1 MGEGSLKK
9 RDRTRDRLLVAAQE
23 LVLDRG
29 LPAITINDIAA
40 RAEVAP
46 GTFYNYFRT
55 REEVADT
62 IADLLQRAYHRDIDA
77 VTAGLDDPARVFSA
91 SLRQTLHW
99 SAPGNRMGRML
110 FASGVPLARY
120 ALGVRQRAARDIQA
134 GVDAGVFRVEDTVAL
149 QSMLGGIVI
158 GVLMDLWLGMLPAS
172 AIPSIT
178 ARCLGLL
185 GVSTAKAQRIAAEPL
200 VLRAAPELPLT
211 ASGLLEPVEAGI
223 TGTAAL
229 PPASLTLAAPVS
241 AMAAGTRPRVS
252 RGLRGT
258 SARRAR

>member
-23 LVLDRG
+23 LVLERG
-29 LPAITINDIAA
+29 LPAIAIQDIAS
-40 RAEVAP
+40 RADVAP

-62 IADLLQRAYHRDIDA
+62 IADLLQRAYHRDVDA
-77 VTAGLDDPARVFSA
+77 VTAGLQDPARVFAA

-99 SAPGNRMGRML
+99 VTPGNALGKLL

-120 ALGVRQRAARDIQA
+120 ALGIRERAARDI
-134 GVDAGVFRVEDTVAL
+134 DAGIATGAFRVDDTQVL

-158 GVLMDLWLGMLPAS
+158 GVLLDLWLGALPAD
-172 AIPSIT
+172 AIPGVT

-185 GVSTAKAQRIAAEPL
+185 GVPAGKAQRIAAERIA
-200 VLRAAPELPLT
+200 LRGAPELPLSS
-211 ASGLLEPVEAGI
+211 AELLAPVEAG
-223 TGTAAL
+223 AAGGA
-229 PPASLTLAAPVS
+229 PPASLTLTAPAGV
-241 AMAAGTRPRVS
+241 AAAGKRPRAS
-252 RGLRGT
+252 RRLRAAAT
-258 SARRAR
+258 PPAR